1 MLNLIPISRS
11 LRAACVAVVLT
22 TAFVALAAAPAAA
35 DVASDF
41 DSSIA
46 STGVIPDIDGLNTN
60 GGFII
65 LNTNNGDI
73 YTTGYNLVT
82 PLAGQSELVTEAGGG
97 TAMLFNFSTF
107 TVPTGTTVLI
117 QGSRPAII
125 SATGNITID
134 GTVDASPDSYCLFSG
149 GSGCTPPDR
158 PGAVHGVQGGQ
169 GVVTAGG
176 GLGGGSSNNYASG
189 ETGTPPPTG
198 GGGGAAG
205 IGNRQPLQGTGLC
218 CGEDLTGG
226 GGGGGGG
233 ASPGQAGQQ
242 GVPRTGYPQ
251 AAGGLGGGAFS
262 LSELAGGGG
271 GGSGGASDG
280 NGQNGG
286 NGGGAVL
293 FVTPDDLLIGG
304 AGAISADGADGAGL
318 QGPGAAG
325 GGGGGGMLWFD
336 VGGDMTNEGTIEAE
350 GGEGGDGAVI
360 PCLPPNTGSCA
371 WEKGG
376 SGAGG
381 YVVADPFDFTNDG
394 TIDVSDGN
402 GSSLYGGAFSVE
414 AATFVNSGSILG
426 VGVLSVPE
434 PSTWAMMALG
444 FAGIGIAGRWRR
456 RAFASLWA

>member
-242 GVPRTGYPQ
+242 GVPLTGYPQ
-251 AAGGLGGGAFS
+251 AAGGVGGGAFS
-262 LSELAGGGG
+262 LSELTGGGG

-318 QGPGAAG
+318 QGPGAA
-325 GGGGGGMLWFD
+325 GGGGGMLWFD

>member
-242 GVPRTGYPQ
+242 GVPLTGYPQ
-251 AAGGLGGGAFS
+251 IPWGGG
-262 LSELAGGGG
+262 
-271 GGSGGASDG
+271 
-280 NGQNGG
+280 
-286 NGGGAVL
+286 
-293 FVTPDDLLIGG
+293 
-304 AGAISADGADGAGL
+304 
-318 QGPGAAG
+318 
-325 GGGGGGMLWFD
+325 
-336 VGGDMTNEGTIEAE
+336 
-350 GGEGGDGAVI
+350 
-360 PCLPPNTGSCA
+360 
-371 WEKGG
+371 
-376 SGAGG
+376 
-381 YVVADPFDFTNDG
+381 
-394 TIDVSDGN
+394 
-402 GSSLYGGAFSVE
+402 
-414 AATFVNSGSILG
+414 
-426 VGVLSVPE
+426 
-434 PSTWAMMALG
+434 
-444 FAGIGIAGRWRR
+444 
-456 RAFASLWA
+456 

>member
-198 GGGGAAG
+198 GGGA
-205 IGNRQPLQGTGLC
+205 QPASAT
-218 CGEDLTGG
+218 
-226 GGGGGGG
+226 
-233 ASPGQAGQQ
+233 ASPCREQDFAAARISPAAAVAAEAALRQ
-242 GVPRTGYPQ
+242 GRPGSRACRSPAIHRLQ
-251 AAGGLGGGAFS
+251 AAS
-262 LSELAGGGG
+262 
-271 GGSGGASDG
+271 
-280 NGQNGG
+280 
-286 NGGGAVL
+286 
-293 FVTPDDLLIGG
+293 
-304 AGAISADGADGAGL
+304 
-318 QGPGAAG
+318 
-325 GGGGGGMLWFD
+325 
-336 VGGDMTNEGTIEAE
+336 
-350 GGEGGDGAVI
+350 
-360 PCLPPNTGSCA
+360 
-371 WEKGG
+371 
-376 SGAGG
+376 
-381 YVVADPFDFTNDG
+381 VV
-394 TIDVSDGN
+394 
-402 GSSLYGGAFSVE
+402 
-414 AATFVNSGSILG
+414 
-426 VGVLSVPE
+426 E
-434 PSTWAMMALG
+434 PSA
-444 FAGIGIAGRWRR
+444 
-456 RAFASLWA
+456 